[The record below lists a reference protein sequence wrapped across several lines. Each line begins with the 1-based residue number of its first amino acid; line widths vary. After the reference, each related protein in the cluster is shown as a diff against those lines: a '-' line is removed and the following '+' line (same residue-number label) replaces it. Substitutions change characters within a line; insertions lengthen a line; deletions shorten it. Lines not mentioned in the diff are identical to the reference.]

1 MLYDLDLDE
10 QRKQFANVIDY
21 LLQTGTKKKEI
32 ALRIG
37 RTTYDISHFLSG
49 DLISIPDDVLENLH
63 EEFGIN
69 PNYIR
74 KGATNMFDIPGIK
87 YENFESFV
95 DSWDLVEHENEE
107 YLHFTMDE
115 NFYNFLIEIYNFM
128 EASTQRNKE
137 KRMKE
142 AFEKAFGTLKESFS
156 DSEHPKEYVLIPAD
170 DMMEIATDNVA
181 KRKNLS
187 EVIDILNL
195 YPPKK
200 KPIKITGTELE

>member
-170 DMMEIATDNVA
+170 DMMESATDNVA
-181 KRKNLS
+181 KRKNL
-187 EVIDILNL
+187 
-195 YPPKK
+195 
-200 KPIKITGTELE
+200 

>member
-1 MLYDLDLDE
+1 MPLT
-10 QRKQFANVIDY
+10 FSP
-21 LLQTGTKKKEI
+21 LL
-32 ALRIG
+32 
-37 RTTYDISHFLSG
+37 
-49 DLISIPDDVLENLH
+49 NLH
-63 EEFGIN
+63 DEFGIN

-74 KGATNMFDIPGIK
+74 KGATNMFDVPSIK

-95 DSWDLVEHENEE
+95 DSWDLVEHENKE

-115 NFYNFLIEIYNFM
+115 NFYKFLIEIYNMM
-128 EASTQRNKE
+128 ESSTQKNKD

-142 AFEKAFGTLKESFS
+142 AFAKAFESLKGNFS

-170 DMMEIATDNVA
+170 DVIEIATDNIA

-195 YPPKK
+195 HAPKK
-200 KPIKITGTELE
+200 KTIKIKGTELE

>member
-1 MLYDLDLDE
+1 MLYDLDLDA
-10 QRKQFANVIDY
+10 QREQFANVIEH
-21 LLQTGTKKKEI
+21 LMNSGNKKKEI
-32 ALRIG
+32 ASKIG
-37 RTTYDISHFLSG
+37 LSSYDISHLLSG
-49 DLISIPDDVLENLH
+49 ALINITDDVLENLH

-95 DSWDLVEHENEE
+95 DSWDLVEHENKE

-115 NFYNFLIEIYNFM
+115 NFYKFLIEIYNIM
-128 EASTQRNKE
+128 EASTQKNND

-142 AFEKAFGTLKESFS
+142 AFAKAFESLKGNFS

-170 DMMEIATDNVA
+170 DMLKIATDNVA
-181 KRKNLS
+181 RRKSLS
-187 EVIDILNL
+187 EVVDILNL
-195 YPPKK
+195 YTPKK
-200 KPIKITGTELE
+200 TLKIKGTELE

>member
-1 MLYDLDLDE
+1 MLYDLDLDA
-10 QRKQFANVIDY
+10 QREQFADVIEY
-21 LLQTGTKKKEI
+21 LMNSGNKKKEI
-32 ALRIG
+32 VYRIG
-37 RTTYDISHFLSG
+37 LSPYDISHLLSG
-49 DLISIPDDVLENLH
+49 ELINITDDVLENLH
-63 EEFGIN
+63 DEFGIN

-74 KGATNMFDIPGIK
+74 KGATNMFDVPSIK

-95 DSWDLVEHENEE
+95 DSWDLVEHENKE

-115 NFYNFLIEIYNFM
+115 NFYKFLIEIYNMM
-128 EASTQRNKE
+128 ESSTQKNKD

-142 AFEKAFGTLKESFS
+142 AFAKAFESLKGNFS

-170 DMMEIATDNVA
+170 DVIEIATDNIA

-195 YPPKK
+195 HAPKK
-200 KPIKITGTELE
+200 KTIKIKGTELE

>member
-1 MLYDLDLDE
+1 MLYDLDLDA
-10 QRKQFANVIDY
+10 QREQFADVIEY
-21 LLQTGTKKKEI
+21 LMNSGNKKKEI
-32 ALRIG
+32 AYRIG
-37 RTTYDISHFLSG
+37 LSPYDISHLLSG
-49 DLISIPDDVLENLH
+49 ELINITDDVLENLH
-63 EEFGIN
+63 DEFGIN

-74 KGATNMFDIPGIK
+74 KGATNMFDVLSIK

-95 DSWDLVEHENEE
+95 DSWDLVEHENKE

-115 NFYNFLIEIYNFM
+115 NFYKFLIEIYNMM
-128 EASTQRNKE
+128 ESSTQKNKD

-142 AFEKAFGTLKESFS
+142 AFAKAFESLKDNFS

-170 DMMEIATDNVA
+170 DVIEIATDNIA

-195 YPPKK
+195 HAPKK
-200 KPIKITGTELE
+200 KTIKIKGTELE